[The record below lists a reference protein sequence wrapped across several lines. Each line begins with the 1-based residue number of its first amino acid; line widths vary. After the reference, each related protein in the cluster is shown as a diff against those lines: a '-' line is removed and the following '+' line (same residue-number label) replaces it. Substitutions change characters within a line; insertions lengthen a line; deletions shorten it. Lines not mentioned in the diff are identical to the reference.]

1 MPQALWHHNRVWQI
15 TDGVRRLSDLPEP
28 EARTALLTCCASA
41 EWTER
46 MLSQRPFKDRDEVFA
61 AAERFW
67 QQLGAPAPGEWQAVK
82 QRLEAML
89 QL

>member
-1 MPQALWHHNRVWQI
+1 MPQALWHHNRVWEI
-15 TDGVRRLSDLPEP
+15 TDGVRRLSDLPEA

-67 QQLGAPAPGEWQAVK
+67 EQLGAGAPEPLENVR
-82 QRLEAML
+82 QRLSRLLEL
-89 QL
+89 